1 MLLPFLC
8 DTIFLDRHGIR
19 AVSAVRKELEVEGV
33 RTGPVSRLNW
43 QPGIGRAVYAASVKG
58 KTDLMETRS
67 TAEGKGKGN
76 NTVNDENAWKEAER
90 DRAFDSVKFMASRE
104 PVSEEAVLDY
114 LQGLKKDYPGVTI
127 LIQDREDT
135 GDLKQLAASLGK
147 GRFLVVTTE
156 FLERMGLDEREYERC
171 KAELKNMADWL
182 ALKGNTNVSEGV
194 YLDAEDKKTWVVPAT
209 GKQSSGQNMK
219 FSGTGSLLPG
229 LENGVRKSE
238 IDVRK
243 HISVSYATSSHYG
256 SLARAGT
263 KGEVQKVL
271 GDVHRSIGNLR
282 LASCFGSEEERV
294 KAGRAIRSL
303 QKLLARGNKKIKR
316 LDQESNLKLKEKHAE
331 KERKEKK
338 VLQIR
343 LEMKKRRAARYRA
356 DYGLVQEGHADSFYI
371 LGAGKHRTW
380 EDERAEKEIQ
390 GMGAMGDGFSSPG
403 LEGGGAVSFDASDV
417 VISDGGSF

>member
-67 TAEGKGKGN
+67 AAEGKGN

-90 DRAFDSVKFMASRE
+90 DRAFDSVEFMASRE

-182 ALKGNTNVSEGV
+182 ALKGNTNVSEGG

-380 EDERAEKEIQ
+380 EEERAEKEIQ

>member
-19 AVSAVRKELEVEGV
+19 AVLAVRKELEVEGV

-43 QPGIGRAVYAASVKG
+43 QPGIGRAVYAASAKEQPE
-58 KTDLMETRS
+58 LAETRS
-67 TAEGKGKGN
+67 AAEGKGKD
-76 NTVNDENAWKEAER
+76 TVNDGYAVKAAER
-90 DRAFDSVKFMASRE
+90 GRAFDSVEFMASRE
-104 PVSEEAVLDY
+104 SVSEDAVLDY
-114 LQGLKKDYPGVTI
+114 LRGLKKDYPGVTI
-127 LIQDREDT
+127 LIQDREDA

-147 GRFLVVTTE
+147 GRFLVVTKE
-156 FLERMGLDEREYERC
+156 FLERMGRDEGEYERC
-171 KAELKNMADWL
+171 KAELRNMADWL
-182 ALKGNTNVSEGV
+182 ALKGDTSLSDGV
-194 YLDAEDKKTWVVPAT
+194 YLDAADKKTWMVPAA
-209 GKQSSGQNMK
+209 GKQNSGQNMK
-219 FSGTGSLLPG
+219 FSGPVSLLPG
-229 LENGVRKSE
+229 HENGVRRSE
-238 IDVRK
+238 LDVRR
-243 HISVSYATSSHYG
+243 HVSVSYATSSHYG

-316 LDQESNLKLKEKHAE
+316 LDQESNLKRREKHAE
-331 KERKEKK
+331 KARKEKK

-356 DYGLVQEGHADSFYI
+356 DYGLVQEGRADSFYI

-380 EDERAEKEIQ
+380 EEERAEQEIQ
-390 GMGAMGDGFSSPG
+390 GMGVMGDGFSSPG
-403 LEGGGAVSFDASDV
+403 FEGGGAVSFDASNV

>member
-67 TAEGKGKGN
+67 AAEGKGN
-76 NTVNDENAWKEAER
+76 NTVNDENALKEAER
-90 DRAFDSVKFMASRE
+90 DRAFDSVEFMASRE

-238 IDVRK
+238 LDVRK

-380 EDERAEKEIQ
+380 EEERAEKEIQ

>member
-67 TAEGKGKGN
+67 AAEGKGN

-90 DRAFDSVKFMASRE
+90 DRAFDSVEFMASRE

-238 IDVRK
+238 LDVRK

-380 EDERAEKEIQ
+380 EEERAEKEIQ